1 MNDKFERI
9 ARDRSSA
16 EILSQHLLKGTEG
29 NHANL
34 MMADVLDEIRTEQPP
49 KRNPEHYH

>member
-1 MNDKFERI
+1 MNAEFERI

-16 EILSQHLLKGTEG
+16 QMLSQHLLKGTEE

-34 MMADVLDEIRTEQPP
+34 MIADVL
-49 KRNPEHYH
+49 